1 MSIFEYSC
9 NQSLDC
15 TSDERKGSK
24 EQQGQSRPS
33 SEPSPQ
39 PWYSP
44 SLISS
49 PSSSRPQTSGQIPT
63 HVSPGE
69 AAGIIAYLKD
79 KSVDELRK
87 LLSDKDAYQQ
97 FLHSLD
103 QVTIQNN
110 IREELRKE
118 TLNLA
123 RENLEKEP
131 QIVELRNQ
139 CRIIRTTEL
148 ATAQEK
154 LNELENQREEIL
166 KFYSPGSLLHRL
178 QDAMNKVDEE
188 SEELQQKFMEKE
200 IDTTAFVQKYK
211 KLRST
216 YHRRALIH
224 LSAKTSSIG

>member
-1 MSIFEYSC
+1 MF
-9 NQSLDC
+9 NFW
-15 TSDERKGSK
+15 GSK
-24 EQQGQSRPS
+24 EQQGQARPS

-44 SLISS
+44 SLVSS
-49 PSSSRPQTSGQIPT
+49 PSSSRPQTSGQIPA

-69 AAGIIAYLKD
+69 AAGIIAFLKD

-178 QDAMNKVDEE
+178 KDAMNKVDEE

-200 IDTTAFVQKYK
+200 IDTAAFVQKYK